1 MTNDFDYQAVPY
13 EYAHCFNSQCVQS
26 SKCLHHL
33 VAENCTSQYP
43 TLRIINP
50 NCIPAD
56 TTKCPYFNST
66 RKLHVAWGLK
76 HLLDNVPYKD
86 GNSIRCDLVS
96 HFGKTNYYRYYRQ
109 ERPLLPQDQ
118 EYIRQLFRNY
128 GITTEPTFERC
139 SDEYYYG

>member
-1 MTNDFDYQAVPY
+1 MEKDFDYQSVPY
-13 EYAHCFNSQCVQS
+13 GYAHCFNDQCIQS
-26 SKCLHHL
+26 RNCLHHL

-43 TLRIINP
+43 TLPIINP

-56 TTKCPYFNST
+56 TTACTYFQSI

-76 HLLDNVPYKD
+76 HLLDNVPYKS
-86 GNSIRCDLVS
+86 GNALRLQLVG

-109 ERPLLPQDQ
+109 ERALLPADQD
-118 EYIRQLFRNY
+118 YIRKVFQQN
-128 GITTEPTFERC
+128 GITEEPKFDRY